1 MDPDPETNTNAPR
14 ATTTDASVDANAE
27 TGTNADADTETET
40 EPAHPPAE
48 TLADEPPSAKLVFK
62 VLEHDA
68 PLTQQELAD
77 ETMLPR
83 RTVRFALSRLDEAG
97 LVDDRVSFRDAR
109 QSVYSLTDDG
119 ERITAPSS

>member
-1 MDPDPETNTNAPR
+1 MA
-14 ATTTDASVDANAE
+14 
-27 TGTNADADTETET
+27 
-40 EPAHPPAE
+40 PPAE
-48 TLADEPPSAKLVFK
+48 LLADEPPSAKLVFK

-68 PLTQQELAD
+68 PLTQQELAE

-97 LVDDRVSFRDAR
+97 LVEDRVSFRDAR

-119 ERITAPSS
+119 EQVVTPAAE